1 MAARQPTL
9 VRRLARLVSL
19 GLAVVWIVAV
29 LTMALVLSREQDEL
43 YDQQSRISAET
54 LLPVLS
60 HEWRTGVLA
69 AGASALPERGFD
81 PDELLLWRLVD
92 RKGMVLA
99 VAPSAPATAFA
110 AEMRPLHYHH
120 TATHVVYMTDYDRS
134 GLAVQFADPLAE
146 RGEAWRD
153 TFLAFLL
160 PMLAILPLGYMLVR
174 WITAK
179 GLQPLDEVRT
189 ELARRDSQ
197 SLSPMDAGAHPAE
210 LSAIISTLNGFMAR
224 LSQALEGERAFASN
238 AAHELRTPVAVALAQ
253 VQRMQSEVTDATQTA
268 RLVAVEQALR
278 RMSRLVAR
286 LLQLARA
293 QSGLGLGAA
302 PIDVKALLPHIL
314 RDGRGIG
321 AGAGV
326 HLDLPHADV
335 TSRIDAD
342 ALAIVLGNLIDN
354 SLQHAPPGTPVDVT
368 LTAEGVI
375 RVRNDG
381 PVVPAADLA
390 RLADRFAS
398 RRAGGFGLGLHIA
411 QQITQQAGGRLALAS
426 PIPGRADGFE
436 ARLDLP

>member
-1 MAARQPTL
+1 MRARRPTL
-9 VRRLARLVSL
+9 VRRLAGLVSL
-19 GLAVVWIVAV
+19 GLGVVWIVAV

-43 YDQQSRISAET
+43 YDQQLRISAET

-60 HEWRTGVLA
+60 HEWQTGMLSPGTPV
-69 AGASALPERGFD
+69 LPERGFD
-81 PDELLLWRLVD
+81 PNESLLWRLVD
-92 RKGMVLA
+92 RDGEVLA

-110 AEMRPLHYHH
+110 VEMKRQHYRRS
-120 TATHVVYMTDYDRS
+120 ATHVVYMTDHDAS
-134 GLAVQFADPLAE
+134 GLAVQFAAPLAE
-146 RGEAWRD
+146 RSEAWRD

-179 GLQPLDEVRT
+179 GLQPLDEVRA
-189 ELARRDSQ
+189 ELAQRDSQ
-197 SLSPMDAGAHPAE
+197 SLSPMDTSAHPAE
-210 LSAIISTLNGFMAR
+210 LSAIIATLNSFMAR

-253 VQRMQSEVTDATQTA
+253 VQRMQIETSDETQAA
-268 RLVAVEQALR
+268 RLVAIEQALR

-321 AGAGV
+321 VGAGV
-326 HLDLPHADV
+326 HLELPPTDV
-335 TSRIDAD
+335 ISRMDAD

-354 SLQHAPPGTPVDVT
+354 SLQHAPAGTPVDVT
-368 LTAEGVI
+368 LTAKGTVL
-375 RVRNDG
+375 VRNDG

-411 QQITQQAGGRLALAS
+411 QQITQQAGGRLVLAS
-426 PIPGRADGFE
+426 PIPGRDDGFE